1 MVLIFCFN
9 IFRDVLEEG
18 GTAVDGA
25 IAALVCNGAVHS
37 HSMGLGGGFLMTIFL
52 KDKNE
57 THFLN
62 AREVAPSYATKDM
75 FINNNITKANPEKG
89 NQLETVYYFFQPSI
103 YGS

>member
-1 MVLIFCFN
+1 MVLIFFFN
-9 IFRDVLEEG
+9 IFREVLQEG

-37 HSMGLGGGFLMTIFL
+37 HSMGLGGGFFMTIFL

-89 NQLETVYYFFQPSI
+89 NRLYTVYCFSQV
-103 YGS
+103 